1 MSNKSNVGAISGAA
15 LGALVLIALGIGAIL
30 FLRRRRH
37 RLSKQYEEQGPIEEF
52 AQRDLE
58 GARPVMVGAGGR
70 GRGHSPTPSTDP
82 FSDDR
87 AMQSTLPPL
96 NIRSNSPVDF
106 FAGVIVPSGNLS
118 PQQQQYS
125 PDSRSMNPF
134 ADPSMPSPA
143 VPSPK
148 VRKDEEFRWSDLSS
162 SSPIAAMKRE
172 TMMSDDTAP
181 GDVTWSYPAP
191 LKPTNPDPVTASTS
205 EASFAAQ
212 QSRVAPPPSSAEGE
226 EVDDDFEMITPR
238 PFKSVTN
245 QSAHVSVA
253 TSLASADPFV
263 YDREREGS
271 SRGSS
276 ALGKHVST
284 MTTSTDADPFVYDR
298 VAARQRLSE
307 MPIVEESSV
316 PSRPPIPRVS
326 IISATSVAS
335 GDLGYAV

>member
-37 RLSKQYEEQGPIEEF
+37 RLSQRYEEQGPVEEF

-58 GARPVMVGAGGR
+58 GARPVMIGAGR

-118 PQQQQYS
+118 PQQR

-162 SSPIAAMKRE
+162 GSPIVAAMRANGKRD
-172 TMMSDDTAP
+172 TVMSDDTAP
-181 GDVTWSYPAP
+181 GDVTWSYPTP
-191 LKPTNPDPVTASTS
+191 LKPTNPDSVTS
-205 EASFAAQ
+205 EASFAVQ

-226 EVDDDFEMITPR
+226 EVDDEFEMVTPR
-238 PFKSVTN
+238 PFGGKTN
-245 QSAHVSVA
+245 PSAHVSVA